1 MYSDRLNRNF
11 YFNTLTQTGQ
21 FDVPEELKDIAD
33 EVYDVGLDATTLEN
47 TSSVPQPVVT
57 NHTYHPSTPGIVEV
71 NLRRSTRTRRSASYL
86 SPSENVNEV
95 QSTQLPLQSSA
106 IRSARRC
113 SSSRLLGGDQEE
125 REDVCDMTADDV
137 GEEDSPSERQ
147 QELSLYSSADDNRI
161 LVPQTQTQAEMDVDP
176 AGTVGWGCEACT
188 FINRPEDLLCA
199 MCSSPCPRTSMQ
211 VTLTDDL

>member
-1 MYSDRLNRNF
+1 MNYHIKERKRVAKVSPDADGNHRISNEAVMESEQNHCSPIAIPLDFEN
-11 YFNTLTQTGQ
+11 GQ
-21 FDVPEELKDIAD
+21 YDVPEELKDSAD

-47 TSSVPQPVVT
+47 TSRVQQPMDT
-57 NHTYHPSTPGIVEV
+57 NHTYHPTTPGIVEV

-125 REDVCDMTADDV
+125 REDVCDMTADDI
-137 GEEDSPSERQ
+137 GEEESPSERQ
-147 QELSLYSSADDNRI
+147 QELSLYSSTEDNRI
-161 LVPQTQTQAEMDVDP
+161 HVPQTQTQAELDVDP
-176 AGTVGWGCEACT
+176 AGT
-188 FINRPEDLLCA
+188 
-199 MCSSPCPRTSMQ
+199 
-211 VTLTDDL
+211 